1 MELTAIPPSTHLH
14 TLAAAADPALRTS
27 RPSEAVEETAQT
39 TARRGSRPSSQP
51 LSDQETQARVRELAK
66 RDREVRAH
74 EQAHASVGGAYASSP
89 RFQYERGPNG
99 VRYAVSGHVNIDV
112 STVPGDPQATL
123 AKMLVVQ
130 RAALA
135 PVGPSNADRAVAAR
149 AARQAAEARS
159 QGASVGDIRSL
170 LKLHEFVAKKLYSQ
184 CGKFDAATLRRAY
197 DRLYQTDFKL
207 KSKGLDDALVMERL
221 VMELCGR

>member
-149 AARQAAEARS
+149 AARQAAEARIDIAS
-159 QGASVGDIRSL
+159 ESNEADTGSGASAANGPDSPRPVGNFTAGDSGASAPPGAITQGSRGVSSEAALGNL
-170 LKLHEFVAKKLYSQ
+170 LDVSA
-184 CGKFDAATLRRAY
+184 
-197 DRLYQTDFKL
+197 
-207 KSKGLDDALVMERL
+207 
-221 VMELCGR
+221 